1 MSESTRRSM
10 LFPPQDNGRSGLP
23 MPMPSSAV
31 KNHTLNF
38 THNKRL
44 SVAGPASRG
53 AYPPATL
60 TVPST
65 HPTPSLNRSQNLDPL
80 LASASK
86 NGQTPLKSST
96 RRGSLWASGVGAPPP
111 VTAQVLK
118 DTRPLRDRQ
127 YQTKMRQDIVSW
139 LGGTEYDISIQTLTN
154 MTGKDYR
161 NVFQFLLSMLD
172 PGYSFDPQVRFEE
185 EFVSALKCVQYPFV
199 GQVDPKWLAAPASMH
214 SWPSLLG
221 VLHWLVCMCKG
232 RLAYMDSGHPTLQ
245 YSEIIPEKFDHPDHH
260 SALAFDYF
268 TEAYEIFCTGSDVFV
283 DQQLKLE
290 ERYAKKDEQTE
301 VELEELRVELAKV
314 KAKYD
319 KLQSSPAPI
328 DKRLSDNQCM
338 KRDFEKFQECIHNW
352 EGRKKTL
359 ISHIANLK
367 IDITQQSSNLEQL
380 EAEQERLSEVVK
392 EQNISPDEVV
402 RMNTEHEQLAQGID
416 ELKAKIAET
425 QKDVHSLEVA
435 VANHGAAAEEAVDA
449 YTTLLSDLGLFPPLP
464 RPFQD
469 IDLRMVLNTAAS
481 QPENLLKGLDIRH
494 VIRPTLNDILE
505 AKRDERIAVN
515 NQRIQMDHEFDEL
528 ISECE
533 KLEDEINETEKTVM
547 VLDEQ
552 AEDLRETAQREALVN
567 NAEIKRLER
576 NLTLARTAALS
587 GGAGVESQLQTLQIA
602 YREQMQK
609 IARLQEETVRA
620 IVKNSTEIAMFKE
633 MTSQQL
639 KDLRDFAT
647 RTYREPVSTM
657 TK

>member
-10 LFPPQDNGRSGLP
+10 LFPPQDNVRSG

-38 THNKRL
+38 TQNKRL

-60 TVPST
+60 AVPST

-86 NGQTPLKSST
+86 NGQTPLKSSA
-96 RRGSLWASGVGAPPP
+96 RRGSLWGSGVGAPPP

-301 VELEELRVELAKV
+301 VELEELKVELAKV

-328 DKRLSDNQCM
+328 DKLLSDNQCM

-380 EAEQERLSEVVK
+380 EAEQERLSEIVK

-469 IDLRMVLNTAAS
+469 IDLRMVLNTATS

-552 AEDLRETAQREALVN
+552 AEDLRETAQREALIN

-602 YREQMQK
+602 YREQVQK

-633 MTSQQL
+633 MTFSAI
-639 KDLRDFAT
+639 KGPPRLRDSHV
-647 RTYREPVSTM
+647 P
-657 TK
+657 

>member
-10 LFPPQDNGRSGLP
+10 LFPPQDIARSGIP

-38 THNKRL
+38 TQNKRL
-44 SVAGPASRG
+44 SQLSQSLQRI
-53 AYPPATL
+53 
-60 TVPST
+60 
-65 HPTPSLNRSQNLDPL
+65 PTPSLNRSQNLDPL

-96 RRGSLWASGVGAPPP
+96 RRGSLWGSGIGAPPP

-301 VELEELRVELAKV
+301 VELEELKVELAKV

-328 DKRLSDNQCM
+328 DKLLSDNQCM

-359 ISHIANLK
+359 ISHVANLK

-469 IDLRMVLNTAAS
+469 IDLRMELNTAAS

-494 VIRPTLNDILE
+494 IIRPTLNDILE
-505 AKRDERIAVN
+505 AKRDERITVN

-552 AEDLRETAQREALVN
+552 AEDLRETAQREALIN

-647 RTYREPVSTM
+647 RTYREPQN
-657 TK
+657 

>member
-10 LFPPQDNGRSGLP
+10 LFPPQDNGRSGIP

-31 KNHTLNF
+31 KNHTLNL
-38 THNKRL
+38 TQNKRL

-60 TVPST
+60 AGPST

-96 RRGSLWASGVGAPPP
+96 RRGSLWGSGVGVPPP
-111 VTAQVLK
+111 VAPQVLK

-139 LGGTEYDISIQTLTN
+139 LGGTEYDISFQTLTN

-172 PGYSFDPQVRFEE
+172 PGYLFDPQVRFED
-185 EFVSALKCVQYPFV
+185 EFVLALKCVQYPFV

-260 SALAFDYF
+260 AALAFDYF
-268 TEAYEIFCTGSDVFV
+268 TEAYEIFCTGSDIFV

-301 VELEELRVELAKV
+301 VEIEELKVELAKV

-328 DKRLSDNQCM
+328 DKLLSDNQCM

-380 EAEQERLSEVVK
+380 EAEQERLSEIVK

-464 RPFQD
+464 QPFQD
-469 IDLRMVLNTAAS
+469 MDLRMVLNTAAS

-515 NQRIQMDHEFDEL
+515 NKRIQMDHEFDEL

-647 RTYREPVSTM
+647 RTHREPVSLVM
-657 TK
+657 K